1 MLECI
6 TTMVTNLLF
15 ALGGDSDPD
24 GWDYAAME
32 QAIDDEIGVLIDA
45 CQRCPAHVV
54 LVTNEGGDGYCAGEP
69 PGAAFS
75 RYCRAGQSAPGG
87 RGGCGLAGGL
97 RHRRQNQITQSLADR
112 ASPGEDSVC
121 KI

>member
-32 QAIDDEIGVLIDA
+32 QAIDDEIGVPIAA

-54 LVTNEGGDGYCAGEP
+54 LVTNEVGDGHCAGEP
-69 PGAAFS
+69 PGAGIFAIL
-75 RYCRAGQSAPGG
+75 PGG
-87 RGGCGLAGGL
+87 SISACWPRRMRSGWWSPASASKSNNSIAG
-97 RHRRQNQITQSLADR
+97 
-112 ASPGEDSVC
+112 
-121 KI
+121 